1 MGRYLRR
8 PLLVGGIVL
17 ALFALAASCLL
28 PIGDWAKAHDLQ
40 LLTVGEW
47 TSSCL
52 EEAYSIC
59 IRARLLARTFQQRM
73 PVPLVLLSLQM
84 IVQTQGIDGIGG
96 GK

>member
-40 LLTVGEW
+40 LLTVGE
-47 TSSCL
+47 
-52 EEAYSIC
+52 
-59 IRARLLARTFQQRM
+59 
-73 PVPLVLLSLQM
+73 
-84 IVQTQGIDGIGG
+84 
-96 GK
+96 